1 MPVPLSANLS
11 RVERGALCA
20 GCGAC
25 AALAPGKVEMR
36 ETPPGFLRP
45 VQLAP
50 LVASEEAAIGRV
62 CPGLGQRVVAAGRQ
76 DDPLWGPWLEMQR
89 GHASDKEIRVAASS
103 GGALSALL
111 LHLIESGQVD
121 AVIQT
126 AASPALVIGNA
137 TVISLDRADV
147 LAAAGSRYAPSAP
160 LADLPSHLASGRRF
174 AFVGKPC
181 DVAALRAMSRDD
193 AKIAAAIPVMLSF
206 FCAGVPS
213 HTGGQRVLQRMG
225 APFEETLAFRYR
237 GNGWPGFATASLA
250 DGSTRQ
256 MSYHDSWG
264 KVLSRHI
271 QHRCKICADGTG
283 VDADIVC
290 ADAWESDEAGYPLF
304 EEQDGSSLI
313 VSRTALGQ
321 SILAGA
327 VAAGKLQTAAFDV
340 KTLAAI
346 QPGQRKRRRALAT
359 RLLALR
365 LCLRPVPAYRGLQL
379 LAAARQNTLR
389 QNLKSLIGMLR
400 RLPKAPRKSS

>member
-1 MPVPLSANLS
+1 
-11 RVERGALCA
+11 
-20 GCGAC
+20 
-25 AALAPGKVEMR
+25 MR
-36 ETPPGFLRP
+36 EETG
-45 VQLAP
+45 
-50 LVASEEAAIGRV
+50 IGRV
-62 CPGLGQRVVAAGRQ
+62 CPGLGQRVVAAGRR
-76 DDPLWGPWLEMQR
+76 DDPLWGPWLEMQM
-89 GHASDKEIRVAASS
+89 GHASDEEIRHAGSS

-181 DVAALRAMSRDD
+181 DVAALRAMSRED

-213 HTGGQRVLQRMG
+213 HTGGREVLRRMG
-225 APFEETLAFRYR
+225 ADFEETRAFRYR

-264 KVLSRHI
+264 KVLSR
-271 QHRCKICADGTG
+271 
-283 VDADIVC
+283 
-290 ADAWESDEAGYPLF
+290 
-304 EEQDGSSLI
+304 
-313 VSRTALGQ
+313 
-321 SILAGA
+321 
-327 VAAGKLQTAAFDV
+327 
-340 KTLAAI
+340 
-346 QPGQRKRRRALAT
+346 
-359 RLLALR
+359 
-365 LCLRPVPAYRGLQL
+365 
-379 LAAARQNTLR
+379 
-389 QNLKSLIGMLR
+389 
-400 RLPKAPRKSS
+400 